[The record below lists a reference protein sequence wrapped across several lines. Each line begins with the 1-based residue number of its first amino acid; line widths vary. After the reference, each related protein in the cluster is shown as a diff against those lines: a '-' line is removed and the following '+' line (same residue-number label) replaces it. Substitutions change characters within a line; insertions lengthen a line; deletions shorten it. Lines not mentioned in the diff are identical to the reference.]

1 MPAVQPGSRPGCI
14 ASSVG
19 ADCKTAMWWSSD
31 LTTRPRSVQER
42 LVTSASFLESVKNE
56 TMNAS
61 LIYTTEPLAT
71 RALAAEI
78 RHEPARF
85 IAKIEE
91 VMGVQLLGR
100 FVDVQA
106 EQGKQKID
114 VALTFAD
121 PNFVVG
127 IEAKFDHTLTEDQVD
142 RESTASGHLIVL
154 LLDKA
159 HAPEWVSLRPRVS
172 VMTWEEALA
181 CFSDSRL
188 TLAEVRA
195 ARSSKSTVEARLR
208 ELMDPAQKRLGN
220 GWVIDSERGGSGMP
234 AVNFYSPW
242 IGGRQLRAVLQVAGR
257 GMPPAN
263 ESIRLR
269 FSVGVSVEANYED
282 YPQDPATAPE
292 WVDSVHRLRAQV
304 IGDRVGDLQLSK
316 RRPSS
321 AHANQKTPNGR
332 AHARKLAIV
341 NYHFSDRERW
351 LTTGYIDWIVGPASE
366 RMLLE
371 QVETLAEALV
381 TILEEWFRV
390 ELTAHANSTGPQ

>member
-1 MPAVQPGSRPGCI
+1 MSP
-14 ASSVG
+14 
-19 ADCKTAMWWSSD
+19 
-31 LTTRPRSVQER
+31 
-42 LVTSASFLESVKNE
+42 
-56 TMNAS
+56 S

-85 IAKIEE
+85 IAKLED
-91 VMGVQLLGR
+91 VMGVQLHGR
-100 FVDVQA
+100 FLDVQA

-121 PNFVVG
+121 PDFVVG
-127 IEAKFDHTLTEDQVD
+127 IEAKFDHALTKDQVD
-142 RESTASGHLIVL
+142 RELTVAGHLIVL
-154 LLDKA
+154 LLDRA
-159 HAPEWVSLRPRVS
+159 HAPEWVPLRPRVS

-195 ARSSKSTVEARLR
+195 ARSTKSRVEARLR
-208 ELMDPAQKRLGN
+208 ELIGPAQKRLGDE
-220 GWVIDSERGGSGMP
+220 WVIDSQRGGSGMP

-242 IGGRQLRAVLQVAGR
+242 IEGRQLRAVLQVAQR
-257 GMPPAN
+257 AMPPAN
-263 ESIRLR
+263 EPIPLR
-269 FSVGVSVEANYED
+269 FSVGISVLADHAD
-282 YPQDPATAPE
+282 YPQDPATVPV
-292 WVDSVHRLRAQV
+292 WVDSVRRLRTQV
-304 IGDRVGDLQLSK
+304 IGDRVGDLHLST

-321 AHANQKTPNGR
+321 AHANRRTPNGR

-341 NYHFSDRERW
+341 DRHFSDDERW

-366 RMLLE
+366 RMPLE
-371 QVETLAEALV
+371 EVETLAEALV

-390 ELTAHANSTGPQ
+390 ELAADANSTESQ